1 MKEFISR
8 TCISFTGKLTVLTEE
23 LREEFLWLHG
33 GPTNSVFQKKVILWR
48 VLCRTEV
55 ATTNNSVIFWLS
67 KISYLCLVYQLTQI
81 KGDVEEYTSND
92 GSENMLNN
100 KK

>member
-1 MKEFISR
+1 MGVPQTLCSNK
-8 TCISFTGKLTVLTEE
+8 
-23 LREEFLWLHG
+23 
-33 GPTNSVFQKKVILWR
+33 NVILWR

-67 KISYLCLVYQLTQI
+67 KISYLGLVYQLTQI